1 MTATR
6 RQFLSSTAAFAA
18 FPALPAAARQAAPS
32 ADAAADALL
41 SASAEQLLTNSPET
55 ATQLGIDT
63 GERAHLR
70 SLVEDRSIAG
80 RRKVADG
87 LRACIAQLDAL
98 DHKALSPVMRTNIDA
113 VRTAF
118 ATGLDGFRFGY
129 GDVAVGGWRNSPYVV
144 VQNVGAY
151 LDMPRFLD
159 SEHKVE
165 NAADADSW
173 LARLDGWAGQI
184 DGETER
190 LRIAYDKGVVA
201 PDFLLD
207 KCLKQIALTRGTD
220 AGKWELIEHFAANKA
235 VSGSQA
241 ALAAKVAAGRIAP
254 ALDRQIAELQRH
266 RAKATG
272 DAGVWKFPDGDP
284 YYAWALRAGTTTTMT
299 PDEVHR
305 TGQAELKELQ
315 AEMDK
320 ILRKL
325 GYTKGTVGARMTA
338 LGKDPRYL
346 FPDTDAGRA
355 EILTTMT
362 RIIQDMR
369 AKMPQAFHTLVRGN
383 VEVKRLPLAEEPGA
397 PGAYGGAGSIDGT
410 VPGRVWLNLRTTHLH
425 TRYSLPTLAYHEG
438 IPGHAWQGEYSFKLP
453 LVRSLLSFN
462 AYTEGW
468 ALYAEQ
474 LGAELGAYHDN
485 PVGRLGYLQSLAFR
499 ACRLVVDTGLHAKR
513 WTRAQAIQWFAT
525 ANGSSVEE
533 VSGEVDRY
541 CSWPGQA
548 CGYKLGHSEINALRR
563 KTQQELGPLY
573 DFRGFNDAV
582 VLGGSVPLTVLEQVI
597 DRHIAARRAANP
609 AAFRAG

>member
-1 MTATR
+1 MTTR
-6 RQFLSSTAAFAA
+6 RQFLASTASLASLSAVPAFA
-18 FPALPAAARQAAPS
+18 RQGAPS
-32 ADAAADALL
+32 ADGAANDLL
-41 SASAEQLLTNSPET
+41 AATAEQLLTNSPEGAT
-55 ATQLGIDT
+55 ALGIDK

-70 SLVEDRSIAG
+70 SMVEDRSISG
-80 RRKVADG
+80 RQKVAAG
-87 LRACIAQLDAL
+87 LRARVAQLNAL
-98 DHKALSPVMRTNIDA
+98 DREAMSPVMRTNVDA

-118 ATGLDGFRFGY
+118 EIGMDGMAFPY
-129 GDVAVGGWRNSPYVV
+129 GDVAVGGWRNAPYVV

-159 SEHKVE
+159 NEHKVE
-165 NAADADSW
+165 SAADAASW

-190 LRIAYDKGVVA
+190 LKVAFDKGVIA

-220 AGKWELIEHFAANKA
+220 AGKWELIENFTGKKA
-235 VSGSQA
+235 VTGSQA
-241 ALAAKVAAGRIAP
+241 ADAAKIAAGKVAP
-254 ALDRQIAELQRH
+254 ALDRQIEELKRH
-266 RAKATG
+266 RGRATS
-272 DAGVWKFPDGDP
+272 DAGVWKFPDGEA

-305 TGQAELKELQ
+305 TGQEELKMLQ
-315 AEMDK
+315 SEMDG

-325 GYTKGTVGARMTA
+325 GYTQGTVGARMTA
-338 LGKDPRYL
+338 LGKDEKFLY
-346 FPDTDAGRA
+346 PDTDAGRQ
-355 EILTTMT
+355 EILAHMT
-362 RIIQDMR
+362 RTIQEMR

-397 PGAYGGAGSIDGT
+397 PGAYGGAGSIDGA

-425 TRYSLPTLAYHEG
+425 TRYSLATLAYHEG
-438 IPGHAWQGEYSFKLP
+438 IPGHAWQGEYTFKLP

-474 LGAELGAYHDN
+474 LGAELGAYDDD

-513 WTRAQAIQWFAT
+513 WTRAQAIEWFAT
-525 ANGSSVEE
+525 ANGSSVDE
-533 VSGEVDRY
+533 VTGEVDRY

-548 CGYKLGHSEINALRR
+548 CGYKLGHTEINTLRSKAR
-563 KTQQELGPLY
+563 RELGDAY
-573 DFRGFNDAV
+573 DFRAFNDAV
-582 VLGGSVPLTVLEQVI
+582 VMGGSVPLTVLESVI
-597 DRHIAARRAANP
+597 DRHIASRKA
-609 AAFRAG
+609 

>member
-1 MTATR
+1 MTTR
-6 RQFLSSTAAFAA
+6 RQFLSSTASLAA
-18 FPALPAAARQAAPS
+18 LPALPACARPAAPS
-32 ADAAADALL
+32 ADAAAGKLLDAT
-41 SASAEQLLTNSPET
+41 AEQLLANTPEA
-55 ATQLGIDT
+55 ATSLGIDK

-70 SLVEDRSIAG
+70 SMVEDRSIAG
-80 RRKVADG
+80 RKRVADG
-87 LRACIAQLDAL
+87 LRARVAQFDAL
-98 DHKALSPVMRTNIDA
+98 DRDALSPVMRTNVDA

-118 ATGLDGFRFGY
+118 QIGLDGMAFPY
-129 GDVAVGGWRNSPYVV
+129 GDVAVGGWRNAPYVV

-159 SEHKVE
+159 NEHKVE
-165 NAADADSW
+165 SAADAASW
-173 LARLDGWAGQI
+173 LSRLDGWAGQI

-190 LRIAYDKGVVA
+190 LKVAYDKGVIA

-220 AGKWELIEHFAANKA
+220 ADKWELIENFTAKKP

-241 ALAAKVAAGRIAP
+241 AEAAKIAAGKVAP
-254 ALDRQIAELQRH
+254 ALDRQIAELKRH
-266 RAKATG
+266 RAKATS
-272 DAGVWKFPDGDP
+272 DAGVWKFPDGDA

-305 TGQAELKELQ
+305 TGQEELKALQ
-315 AEMDK
+315 SEMDG

-325 GYTKGTVGARMTA
+325 GYSQGTVGARMTA
-338 LGKDPRYL
+338 LGKDEKYL
-346 FPDTDAGRA
+346 YPNTDEGRR
-355 EILTTMT
+355 EILAFMT
-362 RIIQDMR
+362 KTIQDMR
-369 AKMPQAFHTLVRGN
+369 AKMPQAFHTLVKGN

-438 IPGHAWQGEYSFKLP
+438 IPGHAWQGEYTFKLP

-474 LGAELGAYHDN
+474 LGAELGAYDDD

-513 WTRAQAIQWFAT
+513 WTRAQAIDWFAT
-525 ANGSSVEE
+525 ANGSSVDE
-533 VSGEVDRY
+533 VTGEVDRY

-548 CGYKLGHSEINALRR
+548 CGYKLGHTEINTLRTKAKTAL
-563 KTQQELGPLY
+563 GDAY
-573 DFRGFNDAV
+573 DFRAFNDAV
-582 VLGGSVPLTVLEQVI
+582 VMGGSVPLTVLESVI
-597 DRHIAARRAANP
+597 DRHIAERKV
-609 AAFRAG
+609 

>member
-1 MTATR
+1 MTTR
-6 RQFLSSTAAFAA
+6 RQFLASTASLASLPVFPAFA
-18 FPALPAAARQAAPS
+18 RQGAPS
-32 ADAAADALL
+32 ADSAASTLLDAT
-41 SASAEQLLTNSPET
+41 AEQLLTNSPES
-55 ATQLGIDT
+55 ATSLGIDK

-70 SLVEDRSIAG
+70 SMVEDRSIAG
-80 RRKVADG
+80 RQKVAAG
-87 LRACIAQLDAL
+87 LRARVAQLNAL
-98 DHKALSPVMRTNIDA
+98 DRDALSPVMQTNVDA

-118 ATGLDGFRFGY
+118 EIGLDGMAFPY
-129 GDVAVGGWRNSPYVV
+129 GDVAVGGWRNAPYVV

-159 SEHKVE
+159 NEHKVE
-165 NAADADSW
+165 SAADAASW
-173 LARLDGWAGQI
+173 LSRLDGWAGQI

-190 LRIAYDKGVVA
+190 LKVAFDRGVIA

-220 AGKWELIEHFAANKA
+220 AGKWELIENFTGKKA
-235 VSGSQA
+235 VTGSQA
-241 ALAAKVAAGRIAP
+241 ADAAKIAAGKVAP
-254 ALDRQIAELQRH
+254 ALDRQIAELKRH
-266 RAKATG
+266 RAKATS
-272 DAGVWKFPDGDP
+272 DAGVWKFPDGEA

-305 TGQAELKELQ
+305 TGQEELKALQ
-315 AEMDK
+315 SEMDG

-325 GYTKGTVGARMTA
+325 GYTDGTVGARMTA
-338 LGKDPRYL
+338 LGKDEKYL
-346 FPDTDAGRA
+346 YPNTDEGRQ
-355 EILTTMT
+355 EILAYMT
-362 RIIQDMR
+362 RTIQDMR
-369 AKMPQAFHTLVRGN
+369 AKMPQAFHTLVKGN

-425 TRYSLPTLAYHEG
+425 TKYSLATLAYHEG
-438 IPGHAWQGEYSFKLP
+438 IPGHAWQGEYTFKLP

-474 LGAELGAYHDN
+474 LGAELGAYDDD

-513 WTRAQAIQWFAT
+513 WTRAQAIDWFAT

-533 VSGEVDRY
+533 VAGEVDRY

-548 CGYKLGHSEINALRR
+548 CGYKLGHTEINTLRT
-563 KTQQELGPLY
+563 KTQRALGDAY
-573 DFRGFNDAV
+573 DFRAFNDAV
-582 VLGGSVPLTVLEQVI
+582 VMGGSVPLTVLESVI
-597 DRHIAARRAANP
+597 DRHIAARRA
-609 AAFRAG
+609 